1 MYTCRHKLT
10 KKSKKGMGKP
20 LPQIQPAESQLSSKI
35 IIHKAQFVFQQFI
48 YLIHDHDS
56 EKQKDP

>member
-48 YLIHDHDS
+48 YLIHDHAS
-56 EKQKDP
+56 